1 MKKIVIIDDR
11 LKHAEQLVLTVAAI
25 MTYTIKRIKK
35 ATGDA
40 EDIHIQFLQVVDLEH
55 SLGTEDDYK
64 DHLRELKSSVDAR
77 LCGKI
82 PDELSIAYEYVDLRR
97 TSEVDSNAD
106 VLVTRMRECLKKAYQ
121 NNGLVENE
129 EHGGLEPDCILLD
142 MILFEPYD
150 EEKINPTDQ
159 GKPMQILSH
168 VIFKKYKD
176 CCLPYSSYPPQAVI
190 AKWCAL
196 ADYDAPDQLNVIANG
211 RAIYLPFQNKLLD
224 KLGIEI

>member
-25 MTYTIKRIKK
+25 MTYTINRIKK
-35 ATGDA
+35 ADGDA

-55 SLGTEDDYK
+55 SPGTEDDYK
-64 DHLRELKSSVDAR
+64 DHLRELKSNVDAR

-82 PDELSIAYEYVDLRR
+82 PDELTIAYEYVDLRR

-106 VLVTRMRECLKKAYQ
+106 ALVARMHECLKKAYQ
-121 NNGLVENE
+121 NHESVENDKP
-129 EHGGLEPDCILLD
+129 GMLEPDCILLD

-150 EEKINPTDQ
+150 EEIINPTDQ
-159 GKPMQILSH
+159 GKSAQILSH
-168 VIFKKYKD
+168 AIFKKYKD

-196 ADYDAPDQLNVIANG
+196 ADYYAPDQLNIIANG
-211 RAIYLPFQNKLLD
+211 RAIYLPFQKKLLG
-224 KLGIEI
+224 KLGL